1 MRDHGL
7 LMATNNQNLKDPIVF
22 ILYPNMEFPNYNSIE
37 EMLTANKP
45 HDFKKNHI
53 HDNEIKTLTSYKIIT
68 TSTSEMIE
76 NIAKNGINIE
86 KGKVENLEITF
97 DNNINNKEI
106 DLKPNFPIV
115 IKY

>member
-1 MRDHGL
+1 
-7 LMATNNQNLKDPIVF
+7 
-22 ILYPNMEFPNYNSIE
+22 
-37 EMLTANKP
+37 
-45 HDFKKNHI
+45 
-53 HDNEIKTLTSYKIIT
+53 
-68 TSTSEMIE
+68 MIE

>member
-1 MRDHGL
+1 
-7 LMATNNQNLKDPIVF
+7 MATNNQNLNDPIVF

-37 EMLTANKP
+37 EMLTDNKP
-45 HDFKKNHI
+45 DDFKKNHI
-53 HDNEIKTLTSYKIIT
+53 HDNEIKTLTSYKITT

-86 KGKVENLEITF
+86 NGKVEKLEITF

-115 IKY
+115 IKH